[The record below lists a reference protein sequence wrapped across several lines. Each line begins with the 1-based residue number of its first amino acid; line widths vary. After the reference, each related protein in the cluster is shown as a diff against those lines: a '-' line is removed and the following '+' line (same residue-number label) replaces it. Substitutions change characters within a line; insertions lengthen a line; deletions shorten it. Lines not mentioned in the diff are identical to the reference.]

1 MEQNEEGSSSSTG
14 LRSSQGG
21 GMKNIQLDANGLVV
35 PKKIFNP
42 CADSRDRQELHR
54 EIRWNAKAGVNVL
67 ETKSELERVMEK
79 RNRNKKDKERLHE
92 EEAKKTPFQR
102 VLEERAKRL
111 DMLAATTEEGGHSS
125 EDSGHCSPEPGS
137 EF

>member
-1 MEQNEEGSSSSTG
+1 M
-14 LRSSQGG
+14 
-21 GMKNIQLDANGLVV
+21 
-35 PKKIFNP
+35 
-42 CADSRDRQELHR
+42 
-54 EIRWNAKAGVNVL
+54 

-111 DMLAATTEEGGHSS
+111 DMLVRKLMKPLKI
-125 EDSGHCSPEPGS
+125 CNINCVL
-137 EF
+137 